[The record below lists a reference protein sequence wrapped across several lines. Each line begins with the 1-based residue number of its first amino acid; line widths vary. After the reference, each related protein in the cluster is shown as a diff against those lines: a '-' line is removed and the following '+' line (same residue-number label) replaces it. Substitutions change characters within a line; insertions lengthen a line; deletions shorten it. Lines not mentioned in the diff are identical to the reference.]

1 MKVTCIIAAVAVSVI
16 FVVIATILFVGIKNP
31 DDKLFD
37 KLMQANVVLY
47 LLASAAIIILCILAE
62 AEML

>member
-1 MKVTCIIAAVAVSVI
+1 MKVTCIIAAVAVTVI
-16 FVVIATILFVGIKNP
+16 FVVIATVRVVDIKKP
-31 DDKLFD
+31 DDKLFG
-37 KLMQANVVLY
+37 KLMQANVVLS

>member
-1 MKVTCIIAAVAVSVI
+1 MKVTCIIAAVAVAVI
-16 FVVIATILFVGIKNP
+16 FVVIATVLFVDIKKP

-37 KLMQANVVLY
+37 KLMQANVVLCI
-47 LLASAAIIILCILAE
+47 LAEAAIIILCILAE